1 MTSSSHAVYYFRAAK
16 NYTFIHGACQVTFCH
31 YKCGIDPLS
40 SENSTTALS
49 AGYIVHGSIRK
60 SAMRQPAFCFASC
73 ANAASIFSA
82 NTMAIASR

>member
-1 MTSSSHAVYYFRAAK
+1 MTS
-16 NYTFIHGACQVTFCH
+16 QVMPFTISELPYSCCLPSTLHH